1 MQWRWLPKP
10 LSCCKR
16 CHLFWILDPTTGELS
31 RISPK
36 VKFLVNDTTKYDMEI
51 LEGLTDF
58 SSGSIVTFLEDIE
71 GEKPYVS
78 INNFSVHHW
87 HPN

>member
-1 MQWRWLPKP
+1 MITQTFL
-10 LSCCKR
+10 
-16 CHLFWILDPTTGELS
+16 LFQEVSFILDTGS
-31 RISPK
+31 DYWRIIPYSPEGQ
-36 VKFLVNDTTKYDMEI
+36 VSCQRYYYKYDMEI
-51 LEGLTDF
+51 LEGLTAF
-58 SSGSIVTFLEDIE
+58 SSGPIVTFLEDIE

>member
-1 MQWRWLPKP
+1 
-10 LSCCKR
+10 
-16 CHLFWILDPTTGELS
+16 
-31 RISPK
+31 
-36 VKFLVNDTTKYDMEI
+36 MEI

-58 SSGSIVTFLEDIE
+58 SSGPIVTFLEDIE